1 MQVPE
6 WIGRAAVSGSIA
18 SITSTATL
26 AACGARDCASA
37 LAPVNAVSHWIW
49 GERAL
54 RQDDASWA
62 YTATGYGIHHAMSV
76 LWALGYEAWRSRRP
90 ERRRLRLSLVGGVA
104 VAAGACLVDLRCTP
118 ERLTPGF
125 ERRLTPG
132 ALACVYGAFA
142 LGLALWRWSEARQRD
157 AAEPRARHSRKRD
170 TPRGERPSRA
180 VSGPGSPTL
189 PRSSMDQVS
198 LSSSTPGT

>member
-18 SITSTATL
+18 SVTSTVAL
-26 AACGARDCASA
+26 AACGSRDCASA

-76 LWALGYEAWRSRRP
+76 LWAL
-90 ERRRLRLSLVGGVA
+90 
-104 VAAGACLVDLRCTP
+104 
-118 ERLTPGF
+118 
-125 ERRLTPG
+125 
-132 ALACVYGAFA
+132 ACVYGAFA
-142 LGLALWRWSEARQRD
+142 LGLALWRWSESRSRD
-157 AAEPRARHSRKRD
+157 AARNRVHHSKKRD
-170 TPRGERPSRA
+170 TPRGARPSRA

-189 PRSSMDQVS
+189 PRSSMAQVS
-198 LSSSTPGT
+198 RSSSTPGR